1 VGAVP
6 ALLLLVLLVLP
17 VQRVLLVLLVR
28 LVRLALPALRVQ
40 PVQLVQ
46 PVLLALAGLHR
57 AGRMEGRPKV
67 SLPARRPRSGSRPS
81 TEWPSPPARAGAVL
95 QLRVVRLALPVRLVH
110 LVMLR
115 SRGAGS
121 PAALPPPPPRGWA
134 QCGPR
139 RASAPPP
146 APQRL
151 VPPGLAP
158 RRLCTR
164 GRSRR

>member
-67 SLPARRPRSGSRPS
+67 SLPAGAAQEAAAAPARSGQVLPLG
-81 TEWPSPPARAGAVL
+81 RA
-95 QLRVVRLALPVRLVH
+95 PCC
-110 LVMLR
+110 
-115 SRGAGS
+115 S
-121 PAALPPPPPRGWA
+121 
-134 QCGPR
+134 
-139 RASAPPP
+139 
-146 APQRL
+146 
-151 VPPGLAP
+151 
-158 RRLCTR
+158 
-164 GRSRR
+164 